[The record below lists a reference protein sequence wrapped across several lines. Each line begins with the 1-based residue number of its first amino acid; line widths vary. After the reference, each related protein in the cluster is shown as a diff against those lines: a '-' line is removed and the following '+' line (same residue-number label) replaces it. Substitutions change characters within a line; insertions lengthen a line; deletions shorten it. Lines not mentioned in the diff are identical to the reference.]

1 MIESKY
7 TVGIAVAICYL
18 ALKFIE
24 MRFILKE
31 NKPLKLLMRDSMIV
45 YISVVVG
52 IFVLEQFAPLTEGLK
67 TAPLVFTNDPDF

>member
-45 YISVVVG
+45 YISVVLG